1 MGGPCLACLD
11 LTAGSRNSARAAQGA
26 LAGFFMLLIW
36 VAPADAWAWSEFG
49 EPEEKPAP
57 VSAGPE
63 IQEPFFAFLLGMVDA
78 DSLGQ
83 WSGANLRAVAEEAGR
98 PSRFPLDQVV
108 SLSRSRPDS
117 ASASRYVGGRVQAN
131 WRIELVAAQDRPM
144 PYSIMGY
151 HPGSLLV
158 GGELV
163 LAELAPMD
171 LNLTW
176 GNGEDRQSEAVTEVR
191 IFALEKGH
199 VVLDADGWLDAL
211 LGAGLD
217 DSWTVGFVTCREQ
230 GRRLGLGVSLGRKG
244 RQIYGEFDFANDQV
258 LTHGRELASALSRM
272 SRSWLNTEN
281 GNLPS
286 PWSDR

>member
-1 MGGPCLACLD
+1 M
-11 LTAGSRNSARAAQGA
+11 NSVRAARAA
-26 LAGFFMLLIW
+26 LAGFFVLLGLA
-36 VAPADAWAWSEFG
+36 APGQLWAWSEFG
-49 EPEEKPAP
+49 EPEEK
-57 VSAGPE
+57 SALATEGPE
-63 IQEPFFAFLLGMVDA
+63 IREPFFAFLLGMVEA

-83 WSGANLRAVAEEAGR
+83 WTGAELRAAAEDAGR

-117 ASASRYVGGRVQAN
+117 VSARRYTGARVQAN
-131 WRIELVAAQDRPM
+131 WRIVLAEDQDRPM

-151 HPGSLLV
+151 HPGSLLI

-163 LAELAPMD
+163 LAELAAID
-171 LNLTW
+171 LDLAW
-176 GNGEDRQSEAVTEVR
+176 GGGEDRQSEIVTEVR

-217 DSWTVGFVTCREQ
+217 DSWTVGFVTGREQ
-230 GRRLGLGVSLGRKG
+230 GRLMGLGVSLGRKG
-244 RQIYGEFDFANDQV
+244 RHIYGEFDFANDEV

-272 SRSWLNTEN
+272 SRSWLSTES
-281 GNLPS
+281 GHLPV
-286 PWSDR
+286 PWSER